1 MTPLCWRTMWV
12 LALFD
17 LPTQS
22 KKQRCAY
29 SVFRKDLLES
39 GFTMMQYSVHQ
50 RHCSS
55 PENAQ
60 AHIARMCRR
69 LPPEGEVRFITITDK
84 LFEHIRIFWG
94 KQRIPSEKTSD
105 QLTFLSQKGVFSGQ
119 FNVLCKA

>member
-1 MTPLCWRTMWV
+1 MSRQPKKIKGAKTVPMTPLCWRTMWV

-22 KKQRCAY
+22 KKQRRAY

-60 AHIARMCRR
+60 AHIARMGRR
-69 LPPEGEVRFITITDK
+69 LPPEDEVRFITITDK
-84 LFEHIRIFWG
+84 QFEHIRIFWG
-94 KQRIPSEKTSD
+94 KQRMPSEKTPD
-105 QLTFLSQKGVFSGQ
+105 QLTFF
-119 FNVLCKA
+119 

>member
-1 MTPLCWRTMWV
+1 MWV

-22 KKQRCAY
+22 KKQRRSY

-39 GFTMMQYSVHQ
+39 GFTMMQYSVYQ

-60 AHIARMCRR
+60 AHIARMGRR

-84 LFEHIRIFWG
+84 QFEHIRIFWG
-94 KQRIPSEKTSD
+94 KQRMPSEKTPD
-105 QLTFLSQKGVFSGQ
+105 QLTFFEPERCFFKSIQRVMQSLV
-119 FNVLCKA
+119 